1 MAAPFMISSKGKEL
15 NMKGIFKKK
24 ITIII
29 LLLTLISLVLTGII
43 LVKLVKNANGKE
55 VDRAWFFEESI
66 ETGQPIILK
75 NAYIISN
82 IEDKLSF
89 IYDYKTYE
97 VDGCMSQSYIGIG
110 DIHIDGDKI
119 SKVSIKPEQIEGV
132 LQSYTENEVALKEH
146 GVKKKNTSLPI
157 YQVIDG
163 QIMQRE
169 WTQMIV
175 GVSQIECV
183 MEKGVVCGIILQED
197 VVPKDIRVL
206 MKNGNNIFYSQI
218 YVKKQSDGS
227 VVNINAYM
235 NETGNMKCTLED
247 KEGLI
252 VCDSFG
258 NALEPVFEGVL
269 HFQIEPEG
277 IVMINE
283 LPMELYLKYVL
294 PSEMPRT
301 FGAEALKAQAVCART
316 YAYVHMNN
324 QSYAKYGA
332 NMDDTTSFQAYHNT
346 NRTEETDAAV
356 DATIGEVATCNG
368 ELISCYYFSTS
379 PGVTNDLSS
388 WGNEHSDYIACAGF
402 EFSEGLDLTKEEDFS
417 RFMSSKNVS
426 YDAVSN
432 YYRWKAVLDISTIR
446 DKEKGA
452 LKFITVKQRNA
463 GGYVTKLELTYEN
476 TTEIL
481 LKETE
486 IRKILGAYMQELIL
500 QNEQVRTDL
509 IRLPSAC
516 FEVLVNADGQIVL
529 RGGGNGHGIGM
540 SQYGA
545 RGMAEKGYNYKEI
558 IDYYYENVVVKKL

>member
-1 MAAPFMISSKGKEL
+1 MAAPFVISSKGIVL

-24 ITIII
+24 ITIVI
-29 LLLTLISLVLTGII
+29 LLLTMISLALTGII
-43 LVKLVKNANGKE
+43 LAKLVKNANGKE
-55 VDRAWFFEESI
+55 VERAWFFDESI
-66 ETGQPIILK
+66 ETGQPLILK
-75 NAYIISN
+75 NAYILSN
-82 IEDKLSF
+82 TEDKLSF
-89 IYDYKTYE
+89 LYDYKTYE
-97 VDGCMSQSYIGIG
+97 VEGCMSKKYTGIG
-110 DIHIDGDKI
+110 DIYIDGAKI
-119 SKVSIKPEQIEGV
+119 TKIAIKPEFVEGV
-132 LQSYTENEVALKEH
+132 LQSYTENEILLKTQDA
-146 GVKKKNTSLPI
+146 KKKNASLPI

-163 QIMQRE
+163 QVIQKE
-169 WTQMIV
+169 WTQMII
-175 GVSQIECV
+175 GVSNIQCV
-183 MEKGVVCGIILQED
+183 MEKGIVCGIVLQKD
-197 VVPKDIRVL
+197 TVPTDIRVL
-206 MKNGNNIFYSQI
+206 MKNGNEIYHPQI
-218 YVKKQSDGS
+218 YVKKKSDG
-227 VVNINAYM
+227 VVININAYM
-235 NETGNMKCTLED
+235 NETGNTKYTLED
-247 KEGLI
+247 AEGLI
-252 VCDSFG
+252 VCDGFG
-258 NALEPVFEGVL
+258 NALEPIFEGVL
-269 HFQIEPEG
+269 HFQMEPEG

-294 PSEMPRT
+294 PSEMPRN

-346 NRTEETDAAV
+346 NRTDETDAAV
-356 DATIGEVATCNG
+356 DATNGEVATCNG

-388 WGNEHSDYIACAGF
+388 WGNGESNYIACAGF
-402 EFSEGLDLTKEEDFS
+402 EFSEGLDLTNDEDFS

-432 YYRWKAVLDISTIR
+432 YYRWKAILDVSNVR

-452 LKFITVKQRNA
+452 LKSIVVKQRNA
-463 GGYVTKLELTYEN
+463 GGYVTQLELTYEYK
-476 TTEIL
+476 TEIL
-481 LKETE
+481 MKETE
-486 IRKILGAYMQELIL
+486 IRTVLGAYMQELIL

-509 IRLPSAC
+509 TRLPSAC
-516 FEVLVNADGQIVL
+516 FEVLSNSDGQIVL